1 MENNPLYKKG
11 VFLLENESITIPKND
26 VPQEIRVWAIP
37 DEDKLFKDE
46 IIVMIKDNPLPVQIP
61 LQCQGCVPD
70 VQIVEGQTVVFHRL
84 LINQSGKK

>member
-1 MENNPLYKKG
+1 MENNPSYKKG
-11 VFLLENESITIPKND
+11 VFILENDTITIPKND

-61 LQCQGCVPD
+61 LQC
-70 VQIVEGQTVVFHRL
+70 
-84 LINQSGKK
+84 